1 MHLNQLSAGHGWV
14 WVKQGLGVF
23 FKQPLAMAGL
33 FFMFMMG
40 ISLLAVI
47 PLVGTF
53 LAVALVPAGTLGLMA
68 ASREADAGRFPMP
81 LTLLT
86 AFRAGSTHSKAMWML
101 GGLYAAV
108 LLVVM
113 LVSGLLL
120 PTEALQALQGTD
132 VDPEQVRQALL
143 GPGLLVV
150 ALLYVPMLAAFWHAP
165 ALVHWHGVS
174 PVKALFFSWL
184 ACWRN
189 KGAMLVF
196 GLGWLGIFLLAGLL
210 TSLVAGLLGPQALA
224 FVTYPLV
231 LLLAAMF
238 HASLYFTFRD
248 SFVTHYP
255 TPPST

>member
-14 WVKQGLGVF
+14 WVKQGLRVF

-81 LTLLT
+81 VTLLT
-86 AFRAGSTHSKAMWML
+86 AFREGSERSKAMWLL

-113 LVSGLLL
+113 LLSSLLL
-120 PTEALQALQGTD
+120 PTEALQALQGD
-132 VDPEQVRQALL
+132 QVDPEKVRETLM
-143 GPGLLVV
+143 GPGLLAV

-165 ALVHWHGVS
+165 PLVHWHGVA

-210 TSLVAGLLGPQALA
+210 TSLVAGLLGPQVLA
-224 FVTYPLV
+224 IVTYPMV
-231 LLLAAMF
+231 LLLAGMF

-248 SFVTHYP
+248 SFVTH
-255 TPPST
+255 SA

>member
-14 WVKQGLGVF
+14 WVKQGLRVF

-81 LTLLT
+81 VTLLT
-86 AFRAGSTHSKAMWML
+86 AFREGSERSKAMWLL

-113 LVSGLLL
+113 LVSSLLL
-120 PTEALQALQGTD
+120 PTEALQALQGD
-132 VDPEQVRQALL
+132 QVDPEKVRETLM
-143 GPGLLVV
+143 GPGLLAV

-165 ALVHWHGVS
+165 PLVHWHGVA

-189 KGAMLVF
+189 KGALLVF

-210 TSLVAGLLGPQALA
+210 TSLVAGLLGPQVLA
-224 FVTYPLV
+224 IVTYPMV
-231 LLLAAMF
+231 LLLAGMF

-248 SFVTHYP
+248 SFVTH
-255 TPPST
+255 SA

>member
-1 MHLNQLSAGHGWV
+1 MHLNQVSAGHGWV
-14 WVKQGLGVF
+14 WVKQGLRVF

-53 LAVALVPAGTLGLMA
+53 LAVALVPAGTLGLMT

-81 LTLLT
+81 LTRLA
-86 AFRAGSTHSKAMWML
+86 AFREGSERSKAMWLL

-113 LVSGLLL
+113 LVSSLLL
-120 PTEALQALQGTD
+120 PTEALQALQGD
-132 VDPEQVRQALL
+132 QVDPEKMREALM
-143 GPGLLVV
+143 GPGLLAV

-165 ALVHWHGVS
+165 PLVHWHGVT

-210 TSLVAGLLGPQALA
+210 TSLVAGLLGPQVLA
-224 FVTYPLV
+224 IVTYPMV

-248 SFVTHYP
+248 SFVTH
-255 TPPST
+255 SA

>member
-1 MHLNQLSAGHGWV
+1 
-14 WVKQGLGVF
+14 
-23 FKQPLAMAGL
+23 MAGL

-81 LTLLT
+81 VTLLT
-86 AFRAGSTHSKAMWML
+86 AFREGSERSKAMWLL

-113 LVSGLLL
+113 LVSSLLL
-120 PTEALQALQGTD
+120 PTEALQALQGD
-132 VDPEQVRQALL
+132 QVDPEKVRETLM
-143 GPGLLVV
+143 GPGLLAV

-165 ALVHWHGVS
+165 PLVHWHGVA

-210 TSLVAGLLGPQALA
+210 TSLVAGLLGPQVLA
-224 FVTYPLV
+224 IVTYPMV
-231 LLLAAMF
+231 LLLAGMF

-248 SFVTHYP
+248 SFVTH
-255 TPPST
+255 SA

>member
-14 WVKQGLGVF
+14 WVKQGLRVF

-81 LTLLT
+81 VTLLT
-86 AFRAGSTHSKAMWML
+86 AFREGSERSKAMWLL

-113 LVSGLLL
+113 LVSSLLL
-120 PTEALQALQGTD
+120 PTEALQALQGD
-132 VDPEQVRQALL
+132 QVDPEKVRETLM
-143 GPGLLVV
+143 GPGLLAV

-165 ALVHWHGVS
+165 PLVHWHGVA

-224 FVTYPLV
+224 IVTYPMV

-238 HASLYFTFRD
+238 NASLYFTFRD
-248 SFVTHYP
+248 SFVTH
-255 TPPST
+255 SA

>member
-14 WVKQGLGVF
+14 WVKQGLRVF

-81 LTLLT
+81 VTLLT
-86 AFRAGSTHSKAMWML
+86 AFRDGSERSKAMWLL

-113 LVSGLLL
+113 LVSSLLL
-120 PTEALQALQGTD
+120 PTEALQALQGD
-132 VDPEQVRQALL
+132 QVDPEKVRETLM
-143 GPGLLVV
+143 GPGLLAV

-165 ALVHWHGVS
+165 PLVHWHGVT

-210 TSLVAGLLGPQALA
+210 TSVVAGLLGPQVLA
-224 FVTYPLV
+224 IVTYPMV
-231 LLLAAMF
+231 LLLAGMF

-248 SFVTHYP
+248 SFVTHRA
-255 TPPST
+255 

>member
-1 MHLNQLSAGHGWV
+1 MHLNQVSAGHGWV
-14 WVKQGLGVF
+14 WVKQGLRVF

-40 ISLLAVI
+40 VSLLAVI

-81 LTLLT
+81 VTLLT
-86 AFRAGSTHSKAMWML
+86 AFRDGSERSKAMWLL

-113 LVSGLLL
+113 LLSSLLL
-120 PTEALQALQGTD
+120 PTEALQALQGD
-132 VDPEQVRQALL
+132 QVDPEKVRETLM
-143 GPGLLVV
+143 GPGLLAV

-165 ALVHWHGVS
+165 PLVHWHGVT

-224 FVTYPLV
+224 IVTYPMV
-231 LLLAAMF
+231 LLLAGMF

-248 SFVTHYP
+248 SFVTHNA
-255 TPPST
+255 

>member
-1 MHLNQLSAGHGWV
+1 MHLNQVSAGHGWV
-14 WVKQGLGVF
+14 WVKQGLRVF

-68 ASREADAGRFPMP
+68 AAREADAGRFPMP

-86 AFRAGSTHSKAMWML
+86 AFRAGSERSKAMWLL

-113 LVSGLLL
+113 LVSSLLL
-120 PTEALQALQGTD
+120 PTEALQALQGD
-132 VDPEQVRQALL
+132 QVDPEQVREALL

-165 ALVHWHGVS
+165 PLVHWHGVA

-189 KGAMLVF
+189 KGALLVF

-224 FVTYPLV
+224 IVTYPMV

-248 SFVTHYP
+248 SFVTH
-255 TPPST
+255 SA

>member
-14 WVKQGLGVF
+14 WVKQGLRVF

-81 LTLLT
+81 VTLLT
-86 AFRAGSTHSKAMWML
+86 AFRDGSERSKAMWLL

-113 LVSGLLL
+113 LVSSLLL
-120 PTEALQALQGTD
+120 PTEALQALQGD
-132 VDPEQVRQALL
+132 QVDPEKVRETLM
-143 GPGLLVV
+143 GPGLLAV

-165 ALVHWHGVS
+165 PLVHWHGVT

-210 TSLVAGLLGPQALA
+210 TSLVASLLGPQALA
-224 FVTYPLV
+224 IVTYPMV

-248 SFVTHYP
+248 SFVTH
-255 TPPST
+255 SA

>member
-1 MHLNQLSAGHGWV
+1 MHLNQVSAGHGWV
-14 WVKQGLGVF
+14 WVKQGLRVF

-40 ISLLAVI
+40 VSLLAVI

-81 LTLLT
+81 VTLLT
-86 AFRAGSTHSKAMWML
+86 AFRDGSERSKAMWLL

-113 LVSGLLL
+113 LLSSLLL
-120 PTEALQALQGTD
+120 PTEALQALQGD
-132 VDPEQVRQALL
+132 QVDPEKVRETLMGA
-143 GPGLLVV
+143 GLLAV

-165 ALVHWHGVS
+165 PLVHWHGVT

-224 FVTYPLV
+224 IVTYPMV
-231 LLLAAMF
+231 LLLAGMF

-248 SFVTHYP
+248 SFVTHNA
-255 TPPST
+255 

>member
-1 MHLNQLSAGHGWV
+1 MHLNQVSAGHGWV
-14 WVKQGLGVF
+14 WVKQGLRVF
-23 FKQPLAMAGL
+23 FKQPLAMASL

-40 ISLLAVI
+40 VSLLAVI

-81 LTLLT
+81 VTLLT
-86 AFRAGSTHSKAMWML
+86 AFRDGSERSKAMWLL

-113 LVSGLLL
+113 LLSSLLL
-120 PTEALQALQGTD
+120 PTEALQALQGD
-132 VDPEQVRQALL
+132 QVDPEKVRETLM
-143 GPGLLVV
+143 GPGLLAV

-165 ALVHWHGVS
+165 PLVHWHGVT

-224 FVTYPLV
+224 IVTYPMV
-231 LLLAAMF
+231 LLLAGMF

-248 SFVTHYP
+248 SFVTHNA
-255 TPPST
+255 

>member
-14 WVKQGLGVF
+14 WVKQGLRVF

-81 LTLLT
+81 VTLLT
-86 AFRAGSTHSKAMWML
+86 AFREGSERSKAMWLL

-113 LVSGLLL
+113 LVSSLLL
-120 PTEALQALQGTD
+120 PTEALQALQGD
-132 VDPEQVRQALL
+132 HVDPEKVRETLM
-143 GPGLLVV
+143 GPGLLAV

-165 ALVHWHGVS
+165 PLVHWHGVT

-210 TSLVAGLLGPQALA
+210 TSLVAGLLGPQVLA
-224 FVTYPLV
+224 IVTYPMV
-231 LLLAAMF
+231 LLLAGMF

-248 SFVTHYP
+248 SFVTH
-255 TPPST
+255 SA

>member
-14 WVKQGLGVF
+14 WVKQGLRVF

-81 LTLLT
+81 VTLLT
-86 AFRAGSTHSKAMWML
+86 AFREGSERSKAMWLL

-113 LVSGLLL
+113 LVSSLLL
-120 PTEALQALQGTD
+120 PTEALQALQGD
-132 VDPEQVRQALL
+132 QVDPEKVRETLM
-143 GPGLLVV
+143 GPGLLAV

-165 ALVHWHGVS
+165 PLVHWHGVA

-189 KGAMLVF
+189 KGATLVF

-210 TSLVAGLLGPQALA
+210 TSLVAGLLGPQVLA
-224 FVTYPLV
+224 IVTYPMV
-231 LLLAAMF
+231 LLLAGMF

-248 SFVTHYP
+248 SFVTH
-255 TPPST
+255 SA

>member
-14 WVKQGLGVF
+14 WVKQGLRVF

-68 ASREADAGRFPMP
+68 AAREADAGRFPMP

-86 AFRAGSTHSKAMWML
+86 AFREGSERSKAMWLL

-113 LVSGLLL
+113 LVSSLLL
-120 PTEALQALQGTD
+120 PTEALQALQGD
-132 VDPEQVRQALL
+132 QVDPEKVRETLM
-143 GPGLLVV
+143 GPGLLAV

-165 ALVHWHGVS
+165 PLVHWHGVA

-210 TSLVAGLLGPQALA
+210 TSLVAGLLGPQVLA
-224 FVTYPLV
+224 IVTYPMV
-231 LLLAAMF
+231 LLLAGMF

-248 SFVTHYP
+248 SFVTH
-255 TPPST
+255 SA

>member
-1 MHLNQLSAGHGWV
+1 MHLNQVSAGHGWV
-14 WVKQGLGVF
+14 WVKQGLRVF

-68 ASREADAGRFPMP
+68 AAREADAGRFPMP

-86 AFRAGSTHSKAMWML
+86 AFREGSERSKAMWLL

-113 LVSGLLL
+113 LVSSLLL
-120 PTEALQALQGTD
+120 PTEALQALQGD
-132 VDPEQVRQALL
+132 QVDPEKVRETLM
-143 GPGLLVV
+143 GPGLLAV

-165 ALVHWHGVS
+165 PLVHWHGVA

-210 TSLVAGLLGPQALA
+210 TSLVAGLLGPQVLA
-224 FVTYPLV
+224 IVTYPMV
-231 LLLAAMF
+231 LLLAGMF

-248 SFVTHYP
+248 SFVTH
-255 TPPST
+255 SA

>member
-14 WVKQGLGVF
+14 WVKQGLRVF

-81 LTLLT
+81 VTLLT
-86 AFRAGSTHSKAMWML
+86 AFREGSERSKAMWLL

-113 LVSGLLL
+113 LVSSLLL
-120 PTEALQALQGTD
+120 PTEALQALQGD
-132 VDPEQVRQALL
+132 QVDPEKVRETLM
-143 GPGLLVV
+143 GPGLLAV

-165 ALVHWHGVS
+165 PLVHWHGVA

-210 TSLVAGLLGPQALA
+210 TSLVAGLLGPQVLA
-224 FVTYPLV
+224 IVTYPMV
-231 LLLAAMF
+231 LLLAGMF

-248 SFVTHYP
+248 SFVTH
-255 TPPST
+255 SA

>member
-1 MHLNQLSAGHGWV
+1 MHLNQVSAGHGWV
-14 WVKQGLGVF
+14 WVKQGLRVF

-81 LTLLT
+81 VTLLT
-86 AFRAGSTHSKAMWML
+86 AFREGSERSKAMWLL

-113 LVSGLLL
+113 LVSSLLL
-120 PTEALQALQGTD
+120 PTEALQALQGD
-132 VDPEQVRQALL
+132 QVDPEKVRETLM
-143 GPGLLVV
+143 GPGLLAV

-165 ALVHWHGVS
+165 PLVHWHGVA

-210 TSLVAGLLGPQALA
+210 TSLVAGLLGPQVLA
-224 FVTYPLV
+224 IVTYPMV
-231 LLLAAMF
+231 LLLAGMF

-248 SFVTHYP
+248 SFVTH
-255 TPPST
+255 SA

>member
-1 MHLNQLSAGHGWV
+1 MHLNQVSAGHGWV
-14 WVKQGLGVF
+14 WVKQGLRVF

-40 ISLLAVI
+40 VSLLAVI

-81 LTLLT
+81 VTLLT
-86 AFRAGSTHSKAMWML
+86 AFRDGSERSKAMWLL

-113 LVSGLLL
+113 LLSSQLL
-120 PTEALQALQGTD
+120 PTEALQALQGD
-132 VDPEQVRQALL
+132 QVDPEKVRETLM
-143 GPGLLVV
+143 GPGLLAV

-165 ALVHWHGVS
+165 PLVHWHGVT

-224 FVTYPLV
+224 IVTYPMV
-231 LLLAAMF
+231 LLLAGMF

-248 SFVTHYP
+248 SFVTHNA
-255 TPPST
+255 

>member
-1 MHLNQLSAGHGWV
+1 MHLNQVSAGHGWV
-14 WVKQGLGVF
+14 WVKQGLRVF

-40 ISLLAVI
+40 VSLLAVI

-81 LTLLT
+81 VTLLT
-86 AFRAGSTHSKAMWML
+86 AFRDGSERSKAMWLL

-113 LVSGLLL
+113 LLSSLPL
-120 PTEALQALQGTD
+120 PTEALQALQGD
-132 VDPEQVRQALL
+132 QVDPEKVRETLM
-143 GPGLLVV
+143 GPGLLAV

-165 ALVHWHGVS
+165 PLVHWHGVT

-224 FVTYPLV
+224 IVTYPMV
-231 LLLAAMF
+231 LLLAGMF

-248 SFVTHYP
+248 SFVTHNA
-255 TPPST
+255 

>member
-1 MHLNQLSAGHGWV
+1 MHLNQVSAGHGWV
-14 WVKQGLGVF
+14 WVKQGLRVF

-68 ASREADAGRFPMP
+68 AAREADAGRFPMP

-86 AFRAGSTHSKAMWML
+86 AFRDGSERSKAMWLL

-113 LVSGLLL
+113 LLSSLLL
-120 PTEALQALQGTD
+120 PTEALQALQGD
-132 VDPEQVRQALL
+132 QVDPEKVRETLM
-143 GPGLLVV
+143 GPGLLAV

-165 ALVHWHGVS
+165 PLVHWHGVT

-224 FVTYPLV
+224 IVTYPMV
-231 LLLAAMF
+231 LLLAGMF

-248 SFVTHYP
+248 SFVTHNA
-255 TPPST
+255 